1 LKPNQP
7 VVPRGCESESQMF
20 RRILFILILSLI
32 LTSCG
37 GAAPAFEAPAPEEPA
52 ASAKEPATIE
62 PTVDLFESST
72 PTPIPTEI
80 LPTPTETLLP
90 PIDMPALLPN
100 APALLPWDGQPT
112 YLGDSQPGFDFR
124 VMYDPDVWAL
134 TEDQFGYPAIAH
146 REIEYCVISVTSGR
160 GMPANISVEKDVL
173 YTDTVTLYVG
183 TAFEDGVKKFV
194 TYTGGDG
201 TIITGFMVS
210 FDGQADECLADA
222 ETVITT
228 LRSVPASLAT
238 PES

>member
-1 LKPNQP
+1 
-7 VVPRGCESESQMF
+7 VF
-20 RRILFILILSLI
+20 RQIIVILILALI
-32 LTSCG
+32 LTACG
-37 GAAPAFEAPAPEEPA
+37 GAAPAEEPA
-52 ASAKEPATIE
+52 ATASVEEPAPTEEPAEEPAAPAEAPAEVE
-62 PTVDLFESST
+62 PTST
-72 PTPIPTEI
+72 LEPIPTQV

-90 PIDMPALLPN
+90 PIEMPALLPN
-100 APALLPWDGQPT
+100 APALLAWDGTPT
-112 YLGDSQPGFDFR
+112 YLGDSLPGFDFR

-146 REIEYCVISVTSGR
+146 RAIEYCVISVTSGR
-160 GMPANISVEKDVL
+160 GLPANISVEQDIL
-173 YTDTVTLYVG
+173 YADNVTLYVG
-183 TAFEDGVKKFV
+183 TAFEEGVKKFV

-222 ETVITT
+222 ETVIAT